1 MEYACRLK
9 NGGSFLIS
17 VRPSSIFRQLAPIAC
32 PFGAGHADGCAGAHR
47 DLRVFPVASLSNR
60 KALHPDSFH
69 LVRALERRDI
79 IFAKS

>member
-1 MEYACRLK
+1 MAAHF
-9 NGGSFLIS
+9 SFPS
-17 VRPSSIFRQLAPIAC
+17 VHLPSSDNSLPAHAHLVPDMRT
-32 PFGAGHADGCAGAHR
+32 GARAAGA
-47 DLRVFPVASLSNR
+47 LRGLDVVAVASPSNR